1 MAENRR
7 TCSSCGTANEEDA
20 RYCEGCGGS
29 LARVCAT
36 CGLEARATA
45 RFCRGCGAPL
55 DELATPTTEP
65 PIAGPARKT
74 VTVMF
79 ADLAGSTTF
88 EEKVDAETAREVIG
102 RYHELL
108 RSTAQRHRAGVTK
121 YIGDGFMAVWGVP
134 EIGPEDA
141 LRAVDAAVELQ
152 DRFVDL
158 AAQVAETHRTELAL
172 RVAVNTGEVVVGAG
186 DADLVGD
193 ALNVGARLEA
203 ECPRGRVVVGEETWR
218 ATRGRY
224 GYESLGQV
232 QVKGRHAPVAVYQW
246 VGRHSDVA
254 DAAPFVGRSQ
264 EIKRLQNVLDD
275 AIAARAARLVTVIGD
290 PGVGKSRLATEFL
303 AAQSDACVLQARCA
317 VEGSVALAPIV
328 EMLRARDLESD
339 IPAGTSERDRLLR
352 DLKGLATGVPGSVEE
367 NFWALRR
374 FVEVLAWSGPVVFAL
389 DDIQWADSL
398 LLDFIEHVVEWIKDV
413 PVLVLALARPEL
425 REIRPDLVAASRWVT
440 DTLHLDGLDAG
451 ATAELAAKVLGATE
465 LPPELLHRL
474 PASTGG
480 NPLFVRE
487 FVGMLA
493 HDGVLVEHAN
503 GWRLTIDVEAIT
515 IPPTI
520 QALLASRLERL
531 DTGDRRILEIASVIG
546 SDFSVGTV
554 GALAGGHADAI
565 KLSLNRLR
573 RLELAQPTG
582 TYVGD
587 EAVWRF
593 HHVLI
598 RDVAYRRLLKS
609 ERAGLHERLADWVE
623 SGGASVAFEADEMI
637 ARHLEAAHTYRS
649 ELGTLDEHTN
659 DLALRAARHY
669 SASARRAL
677 DRDEL
682 VSAGAQA
689 TRGAALAGAAESIHA
704 ELLMTGCEAL
714 LSAGD
719 VTTAAA
725 LVEDLERIAGDALAP
740 WATCYRCQFGV
751 YTDPDRLLEYD
762 ALLQGAIDEFARRAD
777 PAGLAKAH
785 RVRAS
790 ARLRL
795 GRVGDGEVD
804 LFEALIAARQSKDH
818 RQITAAL
825 SAAPG
830 AALWG
835 PSPVPKA
842 GGRCLDV
849 VRMQRMTTAAP
860 SLEATSLRHLAVLE
874 LLRGRPDKA
883 RKMLG
888 EARQIV
894 ADLGLRHG
902 LMETEL
908 FAGII
913 ESMSG
918 DPVAA
923 EPHFRMA
930 LEGLDALGAGADAG
944 LAAALLARSV
954 LAQGRMEE
962 ADRYAAESERLA
974 GHNLKTAIAWRAV
987 RAEILATQG
996 CHGEATAMARDAVAV
1011 ASGTDI
1017 VLDHAE
1023 ACLALSRVLDQ
1034 AGDIKGA
1041 RAARA
1046 DARALYAAKEASIP
1060 VGLVGEPVVAPS
1072 EEPARTAPGHAEE
1085 RAPATSGRLAVDNDS
1100 CRLLPRFIRA
1110 IKEHDVESALLWFSE
1125 EFVYDDRRR
1134 LSGDPVVG
1142 VGAMRTAIERVF
1154 EQYTHFEV
1162 RVLAVRGRH
1171 LHLLWSR
1178 WADDD
1183 GNAATTLY
1191 VNETNDDGR
1200 ILYHIR
1206 FDEDDFESA
1215 YLELERRYYAG
1226 DGAAFAEAGAVALEF
1241 GSALHRGDLDR
1252 AFGELTADD
1261 FRVLNR
1267 SRAMLPDLSAS
1278 EFRGIL
1284 EELDAMV
1291 ASRRLWI
1298 SALQWVS
1305 PNCVVIRIEQEAIG
1319 HEGEKYEWAR
1329 IHVGEIRGG
1338 RLASMCQFEVDDEAA
1353 AFAYAEERVRA
1364 ATSRLE
1370 VINHASQQTDASWRA
1385 RLAGDVEGA
1394 IARYSTRYAYDDR
1407 RRLSGNPIAGLEEL
1421 RVAAAQFYEQYQQ
1434 SEWRILAVRGER
1446 VELRWSRWWDD
1457 AGNETAGLH
1466 LHEIDEEGRIFY
1478 QGRFDEDD
1486 FTGAYGELE
1495 RRYYFG
1501 EGAAYAEA
1509 GAVTREWITAL
1520 NDRDYD
1526 RLIDELTS
1534 ESYRLENRSSSAF
1547 DHRTATDVRRSFE
1560 DFDAAVAS
1568 ARSWEAAVCWLSPKI
1583 GIFRFEREAVGRDG
1597 ERYSWT
1603 WLDVCEIRDGRLASA
1618 CRFDLEDEDA
1628 AFAYA
1633 EDRVRAT
1640 TSRLA
1645 VANKASQAANVAWRA
1660 FQVGDLGAAMAG
1672 SSDEFVYDDR
1682 RRMSGNAIEGLD
1694 GLRSASVRIL
1704 DQYPHSEWRTLA
1716 VRGERLELGW
1726 SRWWDDAGNETSGF
1740 HVLETDGDG
1749 LTIYHGR
1756 FDEDDF
1762 EEALG
1767 ELERRYYAGEGAE
1780 FAEGGA
1786 VSMAT
1791 FAAINRGDYDRVFVE
1806 LVAPDMRIE
1815 NRSRTAF
1822 PDRSANQLRSG
1833 WGQLDA
1839 MVSSSRSWPSVIS
1852 WLSPQWSVSRV
1863 EREATGD
1870 DGELYKWTSA
1880 LVVEVRDGRTNA
1892 LCQFD
1897 IEDEEAA
1904 FAYAEECVRAAS
1916 SRLAVKNRATDV
1928 VEAGWQAMRSH
1939 DVEGLVA
1946 TYADAFV
1953 YVDRRRLSGDPIVG
1967 RDAIRAAIQRVLDQY
1982 SRFEAHVLA
1991 VRGDRLAM
1999 VRSRWWDEAGNE
2011 TTQLHVSEIGDD
2023 GLCIY
2028 DYRFDGDDFEGAYRE
2043 LDRRYSVGEG
2053 AAYADAA
2060 VVLTDYACAENRGDF
2075 ERLFG
2080 ELTTA
2085 DFRVENRSR
2094 SVFGDRSATEFRSS
2108 REELQAM
2115 VDSVRSWHSAMRW
2128 LSPTVV
2134 VGRLEREALGHDGEV
2149 YVWSFITVAEVDNG
2163 RLAWTRIFE
2172 IDDEKAAFDYAQERV
2187 HAPVSRLTVH
2197 NRACDVGAKV
2207 LRDFEI
2213 GDIDA
2218 VVAAYSDHFAYDD
2231 HRRLSGDPVTTHA
2244 ELKSAGTRLRQ
2255 HYSHFT
2261 GLTLAVRGERLQ
2273 LAHTRWSDDAAN
2285 ETAHLLVIELADDGR
2300 IAFQATYDENDFMS
2314 AYRELDTRYFAGEGA
2329 LFAEAGVVT
2338 IEYAAA
2344 LNNRD
2349 LDRLF
2354 GELSVDG
2361 LRIENRSRSAFPD
2374 RSATELRKT
2383 LEDLSSIVASVR
2395 EWHSASCWLSPNVC
2409 VGRHE
2414 REAIE
2419 HDGERYSWTRLM
2431 VFEVRDGRMASMC
2444 VFEPDDEHA
2453 AFAYAE
2459 ELVLEAA
2466 TRLPVTNM
2474 ATRTFLTGERAANA
2488 HDVDAMVRQYSE
2500 HFEYD
2505 DRRKLAGNPLPDV
2518 RSGAERILAQYNRF
2532 EGRTL
2537 AVRGDRLQLGW
2548 SRWSTDAGYETTHLI
2563 LHEVDDS
2570 GRITYEGRFDE
2581 DDFEHAYRELTR
2593 RYCVGEGAAVAE
2605 AEATLAEYP
2614 IGFMNGDIDGVFDRL
2629 TTPGLRIDDRSRSL
2643 FGERSAGEF
2652 RSTYDELLARASSL
2666 RVWHAA
2672 VCWLSPA
2679 VVVARFEQTAVGAD
2693 GERFAWTHI
2702 DVVEIRDGRFSSVC
2716 LFETDDEQAAF
2727 AYAEDVIRSA
2737 NSRLTVSNLA
2747 TRTVE
2752 NLWRALQAQDV
2763 DAAAEL
2769 AAESFTFGD
2778 HRRLHGNPVGD
2789 TRTALARI
2797 LEDYTSFE
2805 SRTLAVRGERLHL
2818 GWARWAND
2826 DGFEVRYL
2834 TVHQVDDAG
2843 RILYHGR
2850 FDEDDFEG
2858 AYRELTRRYCAGEAA
2873 DFSQSASIVT
2883 EWMSALN
2890 AGDFDGAFALTSPDF
2905 RIENRSR
2912 TAFPDRSA
2920 AELRASLED
2929 LWAMMTTIR
2938 QWNVAEHWLSPDC
2951 VVARNERQA
2960 VGRGGE
2966 QYTWSSIDVGEI
2978 RDGRAAHVCRFDID
2992 DEEAAF
2998 AYAEE
3003 RAHTVHSRFRLTNR
3017 SCETVAALQNALC
3030 ARDLEGGIGC
3040 YANPSVYED
3049 RRRLSGDPIR
3059 TAAGL
3064 RLAGERILAQ
3074 YSHFQWRT
3082 LAIRGDYLSMHSSV
3096 WSDDSGNAT
3105 NYLHVYEVDDTGHF
3119 IYEGRFD
3126 EDDFES
3132 AYQEL
3137 TRRYCEGEGA
3147 PVAEGTVHNAR
3158 YLAAINRREWDRV
3171 FGEMS
3176 TPDMHAVSR
3185 ARSGF
3190 PDRSVADLR
3199 ASYENLCSMVASVR
3213 SWHSIERW
3221 VSPTVG
3227 VTLHEREAIGHDG
3240 ERYEWSRLIV
3250 GEFSDGLT
3258 RHICQFDVDDE
3269 DAAFAYAEEVVRRAG
3284 TSSVET

>member
-7 TCSSCGTANEEDA
+7 TCASCGTANEEDA
-20 RYCEGCGGS
+20 RFCEGCGGS

-55 DELATPTTEP
+55 DELAAPAPEPT
-65 PIAGPARKT
+65 AGPARKT

-88 EEKVDAETAREVIG
+88 EERVDAETAREVIG

-246 VGRHSDVA
+246 AGRHSAGA

-264 EIKRLQNVLDD
+264 EVRRLQGVLDD
-275 AIAARAARLVTVIGD
+275 AIAVRAARLVTVIGD

-303 AAQSDACVLQARCA
+303 GAQSDACVVQARCA
-317 VEGSVALAPIV
+317 LEGSVALAPIV

-339 IPAGTSERDRLLR
+339 VPAGVSERDRLLR

-374 FVEVLAWSGPVVFAL
+374 FVEVLAWRGPVVFAL
-389 DDIQWADSL
+389 DDIQWADTL
-398 LLDFIEHVVEWIKDV
+398 LLDFIEHLVEWIQDV
-413 PVLVLALARPEL
+413 PVLVLALSRPEL
-425 REIRPDLVAASRWVT
+425 REIRPDLVAASRWVA
-440 DTLHLDGLDAG
+440 DALHLDGLDAA

-493 HDGVLVEHAN
+493 HDGVLVEHPN
-503 GWRLTIDVEAIT
+503 GWRLTIDVDAIT

-520 QALLASRLERL
+520 HALLASRLERL
-531 DTGDRRILEIASVIG
+531 DTGDRRILEIASVVG

-554 GALAGGHADAI
+554 RALAGGHADAI
-565 KLSLNRLR
+565 KSSLNRLR

-609 ERAGLHERLADWVE
+609 ERAELHERLAGWVE
-623 SGGASVAFEADEMI
+623 SGGVSVAFEADEMI

-649 ELGTLDEHTN
+649 ELGTFDERTN

-669 SASARRAL
+669 AASARRAL

-682 VSAGAQA
+682 VSAGTQA
-689 TRGAALAGAAESIHA
+689 ARGAALAGADEGVHA
-704 ELLMTGCEAL
+704 ELLLTGCEAL

-719 VTTAAA
+719 VTSAAA

-751 YTDPDRLLEYD
+751 YTDPERLLEYD

-825 SAAPG
+825 GAAPG

-918 DPVAA
+918 DPAAA
-923 EPHFRMA
+923 EPHFRTA
-930 LEGLDALGAGADAG
+930 LEGLDALGVGADAG

-954 LAQGRMEE
+954 LAQGRIDE

-987 RAEILATQG
+987 RAEILSAQG
-996 CHGEATAMARDAVAV
+996 RHDQATAMARDAVAV

-1034 AGDIKGA
+1034 AGDTNGA
-1041 RAARA
+1041 STVRA
-1046 DARALYAAKEASIP
+1046 DARALYAAKEVSIS
-1060 VGLVGEPVVAPS
+1060 VGLVDEPVVAPPKQAGS
-1072 EEPARTAPGHAEE
+1072 RTLGHA
-1085 RAPATSGRLAVDNDS
+1085 ATAGRLAVDNES
-1100 CRLLPRFIRA
+1100 CRLLPMFIRA
-1110 IKEHDVESALLWFSE
+1110 TKDHDVETALAWFSE
-1125 EFVYDDRRR
+1125 QFVYDDRRR
-1134 LSGDPVVG
+1134 LSGEPVVG
-1142 VGAMRTAIERVF
+1142 LDAMRTAMERVS
-1154 EQYTHFEV
+1154 EQYTQFEF

-1191 VNETNDDGR
+1191 VNETGDDGR

-1215 YLELERRYYAG
+1215 YLELERRSYAG
-1226 DGAAFAEAGAVALEF
+1226 EGAAHAEVGAIGTEFILALN
-1241 GSALHRGDLDR
+1241 RGDLGR
-1252 AFGELTADD
+1252 AFTELNSPTAHNE
-1261 FRVLNR
+1261 NR
-1267 SRAMLPDLSAS
+1267 SRIAFPDPTVVDAETSYGNLNAMTLST
-1278 EFRGIL
+1278 RIW
-1284 EELDAMV
+1284 V
-1291 ASRRLWI
+1291 AAGFWI
-1298 SALQWVS
+1298 SPVFY
-1305 PNCVVIRIEQEAIG
+1305 IGRIEREAIG
-1319 HEGEKYEWAR
+1319 SEGERYSWAWLS
-1329 IHVGEIRGG
+1329 VGQVSDGTIVSSCLFDVE
-1338 RLASMCQFEVDDEAA
+1338 DEAA
-1353 AFAYAEERVRA
+1353 AFAYAEERVWA
-1364 ATSRLE
+1364 TTSRLAVE
-1370 VINHASQQTDASWRA
+1370 NQASRSLPRFVEALRSH
-1385 RLAGDVEGA
+1385 DVEA
-1394 IARYSTRYAYDDR
+1394 VVAAYAAEFVYDDR
-1407 RRLSGNPIAGLEEL
+1407 RRLSGAPIIGRDAMRAAVTRICDQYTQFDV
-1421 RVAAAQFYEQYQQ
+1421 RV
-1434 SEWRILAVRGER
+1434 LAVRGDRLFMAE
-1446 VELRWSRWWDD
+1446 SRWADESGNATEYLHVTEVND
-1457 AGNETAGLH
+1457 ADQV
-1466 LHEIDEEGRIFY
+1466 IYD
-1478 QGRFDEDD
+1478 GRFDNND
-1486 FTGAYGELE
+1486 FDSAYRELE
-1495 RRYYFG
+1495 RRYYVG
-1501 EGAAYAEA
+1501 EGSAYAET
-1509 GAVTREWITAL
+1509 GPVTTEWITAL
-1520 NDRDYD
+1520 NGRDYD
-1526 RLIDELTS
+1526 RLIGELTS
-1534 ESYRLENRSSSAF
+1534 PSYRLENRSSSVF
-1547 DHRTATDVRRSFE
+1547 GHRTAMDVRSSFE

-1568 ARSWEAAVCWLSPKI
+1568 ARSWETAVCWVSPSVAV
-1583 GIFRFEREAVGRDG
+1583 FRFDREAVGRDG
-1597 ERYSWT
+1597 EPYSWT
-1603 WLDVCEIRDGRLASA
+1603 WLDVCEIRDGRVASA
-1618 CRFDLEDEDA
+1618 CRFDLEDEGA

-1633 EDRVRAT
+1633 EERVRAAG
-1640 TSRLA
+1640 SRLA
-1645 VANKASQAANVAWRA
+1645 VTNRASQAAGVAWRA
-1660 FQVGDLGAAMAG
+1660 FQVGDLRAAMAG
-1672 SSDEFVYDDR
+1672 CSNSFVYDDR
-1682 RRMSGNAIEGLD
+1682 RRVSGNAIEGLD
-1694 GLRSASVRIL
+1694 ALRNASVRIL
-1704 DQYPHSEWRTLA
+1704 DQYPHSEWHTLA

-1740 HVLETDGDG
+1740 HVLETDSDG

-1756 FDEDDF
+1756 FDEDHF
-1762 EEALG
+1762 ETALR
-1767 ELERRYYAGEGAE
+1767 ELERRYYAGEGAA

-1786 VSMAT
+1786 VSTAT
-1791 FAAINRGDYDRVFVE
+1791 FAAINRGDYDRVVE
-1806 LVAPDMRIE
+1806 ELSTPAMRIE
-1815 NRSRTAF
+1815 NRSRSGL
-1822 PDRSANQLRSG
+1822 PDRSADDLRSG
-1833 WGQLDA
+1833 WGHLDTL
-1839 MVSSSRSWPSVIS
+1839 VSCSRTWPSVVC

-1870 DGELYKWTSA
+1870 DGELYTWTFV
-1880 LVVEVRDGRTNA
+1880 LVAEVRDGRTNS

-1904 FAYAEECVRAAS
+1904 FAYAEERVRAAN
-1916 SRLAVKNRATDV
+1916 SRLAVKNRAADV

-1982 SRFEAHVLA
+1982 SRFGVHVLA

-2023 GLCIY
+2023 DLCVY
-2028 DYRFDGDDFEGAYRE
+2028 DCRFDGDDFEGAYRE
-2043 LDRRYSVGEG
+2043 LEQRYFAGEG
-2053 AAYADAA
+2053 AAFSEEGAA
-2060 VVLTDYACAENRGDF
+2060 GTNYVIAMNRGDF
-2075 ERLFG
+2075 DRLFG
-2080 ELTTA
+2080 ELTA
-2085 DFRVENRSR
+2085 PDMRLENRSA
-2094 SVFGDRSATEFRSS
+2094 SAFPDRSYAEFRTSIEQLS
-2108 REELQAM
+2108 NM
-2115 VDSVRSWHSAMRW
+2115 VDSARTWNSVTQY
-2128 LSPTVV
+2128 LSPNWSVS
-2134 VGRLEREALGHDGEV
+2134 RQEREALGANGELYSWTRLMVCEIRDGRMQLACEFDV
-2149 YVWSFITVAEVDNG
+2149 DDEDAAFAYAEERVRATTSRLAVDN
-2163 RLAWTRIFE
+2163 LACEVGTRVLE
-2172 IDDEKAAFDYAQERV
+2172 ASERG
-2187 HAPVSRLTVH
+2187 
-2197 NRACDVGAKV
+2197 DV
-2207 LRDFEI
+2207 DT
-2213 GDIDA
+2213 
-2218 VVAAYSDHFAYDD
+2218 VVANFSESFVYDD
-2231 HRRLSGDPVTTHA
+2231 HRRLSGEPVKDHV
-2244 ELKSAGTRLRQ
+2244 GLRAAVQ
-2255 HYSHFT
+2255 RMFAQYSHFDARV
-2261 GLTLAVRGERLQ
+2261 LAVRGARLQ
-2273 LAHTRWSDDAAN
+2273 LAHTRWSDDAGN
-2285 ETAHLLVIELADDGR
+2285 ETSYLLVIGLDADGR
-2300 IAFQATYDENDFMS
+2300 IALQASYDEDDFES
-2314 AYRELDTRYFAGEGA
+2314 AYRELEQRYYAGEGA
-2329 LFAEAGVVT
+2329 AFGDAGTTTTEFAIAINEA
-2338 IEYAAA
+2338 
-2344 LNNRD
+2344 D
-2349 LDRLF
+2349 LDRAFDDLIAPDF
-2354 GELSVDG
+2354 RVENHSRSGFPERSAEG
-2361 LRIENRSRSAFPD
+2361 LRTSTA
-2374 RSATELRKT
+2374 ELN
-2383 LEDLSSIVASVR
+2383 SMFGSVR
-2395 EWHSASCWLSPNVC
+2395 AWNSAVRWLSPMHA
-2409 VGRHE
+2409 VGRNE
-2414 REAIE
+2414 REAVG
-2419 HDGERYSWTRLM
+2419 HDGERFTWSRLFLM
-2431 VFEVRDGRMASMC
+2431 EVKQRRLTYLC
-2444 VFEPDDEHA
+2444 IYELDDEEA
-2453 AFAYAE
+2453 AFAHAE
-2459 ELVLEAA
+2459 ELSHEAV

-2474 ATRTFLTGERAANA
+2474 ASRTFLVGGQAANA
-2488 HDVDAMVRQYSE
+2488 HDLDAMVRQYSE

-2505 DRRKLAGNPLPDV
+2505 DQRKLAGNPLPDV
-2518 RSGAERILAQYNRF
+2518 RSGAQRIVAQYNHF

-2537 AVRGDRLQLGW
+2537 AVRGDRLQLAW
-2548 SRWSTDAGYETTHLI
+2548 SRWSTDTGYETTHL
-2563 LHEVDDS
+2563 LVHEVDDS

-2581 DDFEHAYRELTR
+2581 DDFERAYRELTR

-2605 AEATLAEYP
+2605 AEATLAQYP
-2614 IGFMNGDIDGVFDRL
+2614 IGFMHGDISGVFDRL
-2629 TTPGLRIDDRSRSL
+2629 TAPGLRVDDRSRSL
-2643 FGERSAGEF
+2643 FGERSVGEF
-2652 RSTYDELLARASSL
+2652 RSTYDELLTRASSL

-2727 AYAEDVIRSA
+2727 ACAEELVRAA
-2737 NSRLTVSNLA
+2737 NSRLTVDNLA
-2747 TRTVE
+2747 TRTVG
-2752 NLWRALQAQDV
+2752 NLWRLLQARDA

-2769 AAESFTFGD
+2769 AAESFSFGD

-2805 SRTLAVRGERLHL
+2805 TRTLAVRGERLHL
-2818 GWARWAND
+2818 GWTRWSND

-2834 TVHQVDDAG
+2834 TVHEVDDAG

-2850 FDEDDFEG
+2850 FDEDDFDG
-2858 AYRELTRRYCAGEAA
+2858 AYRELDRRYYANEGAAFAEAG
-2873 DFSQSASIVT
+2873 DTQTQWLV
-2883 EWMSALN
+2883 ALN
-2890 AGDFDGAFALTSPDF
+2890 RGDLDRLFGKLTAPDLRFEMRSSSPFPEPSTANARAAIEDF
-2905 RIENRSR
+2905 TASVSSSR
-2912 TAFPDRSA
+2912 TWHSQMC
-2920 AELRASLED
+2920 
-2929 LWAMMTTIR
+2929 W
-2938 QWNVAEHWLSPDC
+2938 VSPTCC
-2951 VVARNERQA
+2951 VCRNEREA
-2960 VGRGGE
+2960 VGLDNEPYAWSRLSVVEFRGGRMTSE
-2966 QYTWSSIDVGEI
+2966 CEFDV
-2978 RDGRAAHVCRFDID
+2978 D
-2992 DEEAAF
+2992 DEQAAF

-3003 RAHTVHSRFRLTNR
+3003 RAHRVHSRLALTNR
-3017 SCETVAALQNALC
+3017 SCETVAALRNALC
-3030 ARDLEGGIGC
+3030 ARDLEGGIDC
-3040 YANPSVYED
+3040 YANSSVYED

-3059 TAAGL
+3059 SAAGL

-3074 YSHFQWRT
+3074 YSQFEWRT
-3082 LAIRGDYLSMHSSV
+3082 LAVRGNSLSMHSSV

-3105 NYLHVYEVDDTGHF
+3105 SYLHVYEVDGVGRF

-3132 AYQEL
+3132 AYREL
-3137 TRRYCEGEGA
+3137 TCRYCAGEGA
-3147 PVAEGTVHNAR
+3147 SIADAVASTAE
-3158 YLAAINRREWDRV
+3158 YLIAINRREWDRV
-3171 FGEMS
+3171 FDEM
-3176 TPDMHAVSR
+3176 TDPDIQTVSR
-3185 ARSGF
+3185 SSAGF
-3190 PDRSVADLR
+3190 PDRSISELR
-3199 ASYENLCSMVASVR
+3199 ASYEDLCAMVASLR
-3213 SWHSIERW
+3213 SWHSAERW
-3221 VSPTVG
+3221 VSPTLV
-3227 VTLHEREAIGHDG
+3227 VARHEREATGHDG
-3240 ERYEWSRLIV
+3240 ERYEWTRLIAA
-3250 GEFSDGLT
+3250 EFRDGRA
-3258 RHICQFDVDDE
+3258 RHLCEFDIGDE
-3269 DAAFAYAEEVVRRAG
+3269 DNAFAYAEELARRAG
-3284 TSSVET
+3284 TSSVES